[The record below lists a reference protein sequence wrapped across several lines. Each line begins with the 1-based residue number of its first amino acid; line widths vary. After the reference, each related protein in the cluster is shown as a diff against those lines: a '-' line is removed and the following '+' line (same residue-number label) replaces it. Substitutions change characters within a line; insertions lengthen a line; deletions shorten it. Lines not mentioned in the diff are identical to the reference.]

1 MSSLKESLLEVIKAN
16 YYDVIQTD
24 TVGVYFYPNI
34 PSNILNGARSS
45 YVSKESK
52 NDILCI
58 MDTTVFSTGKTGM
71 AFTVNGNYYYSGMF
85 GDIYFSKYDKYL
97 PVDSIYFNTTG
108 YRNLINKINSAIS
121 SYNFDSAVDTIGG
134 IVNGIS
140 DLIKAFSEELQDD
153 VVDLDHSK
161 NKLENFS
168 KAFEVTYD
176 DIRKSPGHFF
186 NLLSAYIFM
195 CSEALGYD
203 PNDELSEL
211 GLTEEETSIFYEW
224 FKEFTENRITY
235 PYIVCLDNI
244 IKTDENEVGLEDVIE
259 SFKDRFDTIMHECD
273 FENNKSIILAEK
285 ETYKAVQQFKEQLKI
300 ANDMLS

>member
-1 MSSLKESLLEVIKAN
+1 
-16 YYDVIQTD
+16 
-24 TVGVYFYPNI
+24 
-34 PSNILNGARSS
+34 
-45 YVSKESK
+45 
-52 NDILCI
+52 
-58 MDTTVFSTGKTGM
+58 M